1 MIVFEPSGRFET
13 GGNLPMQAIREA
25 QVIKQSLSPKEL
37 AEAVGV
43 SESSLK
49 RWVDA
54 GRLRAER
61 TPGGH
66 RRITVQEAVRF
77 ARQSQLPLVR
87 PELLGLTD
95 LSASRELGSRAGA
108 TDEDHHADDLL
119 FDALRDGRDVLVRG
133 LIGQWYLDG
142 TDVAAIFDGP
152 LRQALHR
159 VGEIWQHDPAGVFLE
174 HRAADIAMQAIN
186 QLRTLI
192 RPDAGEHPAAPPPS
206 PSPAPTPV
214 AVGGAPSG
222 DPYLIPSLMAA
233 CVLADAGF
241 EAMNLGPDT
250 PIASMKTAADHQQ
263 AQLVWLS
270 CSATKTALPDAKP
283 LNDLANHLAARQTP
297 LIVGGRT
304 VPNFGATRPTN
315 LHVCHSMAE
324 LAAFARGLKI
334 RQAW

>member
-1 MIVFEPSGRFET
+1 M
-13 GGNLPMQAIREA
+13 
-25 QVIKQSLSPKEL
+25 IKQSLSPKEL

-77 ARQSQLPLVR
+77 ARQSRLPLVR

-95 LSASRELGSRAGA
+95 LSASRELGSRAGG
-108 TDEDHHADDLL
+108 TEVDRQADDLL

-133 LIGQWYLDG
+133 LVVQWYLDG

-159 VGEIWQHDPAGVFLE
+159 VGELWQHDPAGVFLE
-174 HRAADIAMQAIN
+174 HRATDIAMQAIN

-192 RPDAGEHPAAPPPS
+192 RPDAAEHSVAPPPV
-206 PSPAPTPV
+206 PAPAPV

-250 PIASMKTAADHQQ
+250 PIASLTRAADHQQ
-263 AQLVWLS
+263 ARLVWLS
-270 CSATKTALPDAKP
+270 CSATQTALPDAKP
-283 LNDLANHLAARQTP
+283 LNDLANQLAARQTP

-304 VPNFGATRPTN
+304 VPRFGATRPTN
-315 LHVCHSMAE
+315 LHVGHSMAE
-324 LAAFARGLKI
+324 LAAFARGLRI